1 MCKAAEWYLKLVDWI
16 DRHKTTACMIAG
28 FWVAYWMGEKF
39 DSWNDK
45 MLAVM
50 HEQSAAQMVSI
61 HAPVRVRPE
70 NNNTLTF
77 NY

>member
-1 MCKAAEWYLKLVDWI
+1 MCKAAEWYLKLVDCI

-61 HAPVRVRPE
+61 HAPVRVRRRKGICVQS
-70 NNNTLTF
+70 
-77 NY
+77 